1 VITTLGQFFTGLP
14 RNIFFVSELEED
26 GSRSYYPVEDLEAI
40 PGNDSIWSNPVVVFW
55 MDEHT
60 AIINLIKADGL
71 TKVILNKEKLLV
83 GPRRHVEVVPEYLY
97 PVSQVEQIS
106 KHAREQ
112 AWQDFSCMQANGFP
126 DRAAVLA
133 WAADFVTF
141 ERGVYYD
148 LTDNLEVYR
157 RIYVKAYTQA
167 YLALASQHDACEA
180 PPRFDGMT
188 PRPCYPRE
196 EVLGDDD
203 DFGCAVSC

>member
-26 GSRSYYPVEDLEAI
+26 GSRSYYPIEDLEAI

-83 GPRRHVEVVPEYLY
+83 SPRQVEVLPRYLY

-112 AWQDFSCMQANGFP
+112 AWQDFSCMQADSLR

-133 WAADFVTF
+133 WAVDFVTF
-141 ERGVYYD
+141 ERGVYHD
-148 LTDNLEVYR
+148 LTDNLEEYR
-157 RIYVKAYTQA
+157 RIYVKAYTEA
-167 YLALASQHDACEA
+167 YLALAKKHDACEA
-180 PPRFDGMT
+180 PPRLDGMT
-188 PRPCYPRE
+188 PLQGYPGE
-196 EVLGDDD
+196 EWLNDDG
-203 DFGCAVSC
+203 DFGCAVNC